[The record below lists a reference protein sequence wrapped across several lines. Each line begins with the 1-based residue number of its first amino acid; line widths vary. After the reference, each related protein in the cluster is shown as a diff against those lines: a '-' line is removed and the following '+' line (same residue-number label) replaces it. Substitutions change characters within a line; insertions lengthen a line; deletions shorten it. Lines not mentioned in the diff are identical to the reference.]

1 MTTICSKGQ
10 KLKTTSFN
18 VHKLQTD
25 DNLVFSSFFICCF
38 KEYYSSLM
46 LGGMEGV
53 MSGFSYTS
61 YLTD

>member
-25 DNLVFSSFFICCF
+25 DNLVFSSFLICCF
-38 KEYYSSLM
+38 KEYYSRLM
-46 LGGMEGV
+46 LGGWIG
-53 MSGFSYTS
+53 
-61 YLTD
+61 